1 MEQGIKENDSQLVW
15 VEVKI
20 FKANEKQRADK
31 SKTHEEMEFDP
42 WFIKWIENH
51 SKANSSL
58 AHRYSHLPL
67 FTAATGHITKIP

>member
-15 VEVKI
+15 EEVKI

-42 WFIKWIENH
+42 
-51 SKANSSL
+51 
-58 AHRYSHLPL
+58 
-67 FTAATGHITKIP
+67 

>member
-15 VEVKI
+15 VEVKV

-31 SKTHEEMEFDP
+31 TKTHEEMKLDQ

-51 SKANSSL
+51 SKVNSSL
-58 AHRYSHLPL
+58 AHRYSRLPL
-67 FTAATGHITKIP
+67 FTAAKGHITKIP